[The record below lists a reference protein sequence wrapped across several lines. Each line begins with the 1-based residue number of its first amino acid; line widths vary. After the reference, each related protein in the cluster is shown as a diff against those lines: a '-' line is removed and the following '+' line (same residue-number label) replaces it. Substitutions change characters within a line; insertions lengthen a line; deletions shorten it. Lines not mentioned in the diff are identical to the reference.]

1 MKTFFALSFL
11 CFNITFIHG
20 QNAHDSISREV
31 NIPVEKTECT
41 EARDHAIA
49 DFKKGIRKIY
59 TFGLVDDVK
68 YRRILSEKYNIDAR
82 YMGCLV
88 LPDKMCYSHRMEELI
103 AQERGFGFFE
113 KVRLETGTKSVPFKT
128 VIKSVF

>member
-1 MKTFFALSFL
+1 MKIFFALSFF
-11 CFNITFIHG
+11 CINIAFMYG
-20 QNAHDSISREV
+20 QNTQDSIPKEV
-31 NIPVEKTECT
+31 KMEFKKTECT
-41 EARDHAIA
+41 EARDHAAA

-88 LPDKMCYSHRMEELI
+88 LPEMMCYSNCMEELI